1 MRLAMP
7 CNRVDFDVKDVYGDS
22 IQLSQLTGKKVILSF
37 FRDAACPF
45 CNFRVYELTNHYKA
59 WKDKNIEIIAVFS
72 STSEEVRQFVAQHP
86 RPFRLVS
93 DPDLAL
99 YEKYGVEH
107 SGVALLKALLFK
119 LPRIVRG
126 MIKGGRPKNNP
137 NVKLVPADFLIDAKG
152 EIKHVW
158 YGRDTSDHIPMKLIS
173 RFVGE

>member
-7 CNRVDFDVKDVYGDS
+7 CNRVDFDVKDIYGDS
-22 IQLSQLTGKKVILSF
+22 VQLSQFTGKKVILSF

-45 CNFRVYELTNHYKA
+45 CNLRVYELTNHYKA

-72 STSEEVRQFVAQHP
+72 STSEEVRQFVAKHP

-93 DPDLAL
+93 DPGLDL

-107 SGVALLKALLFK
+107 SSLALLKALLFK

-126 MIKGGRPKNNP
+126 MLNGGRPKKNP
-137 NVKLVPADFLIDAKG
+137 NVKLVPADFLIDTSGK
-152 EIKHVW
+152 IKHVW
-158 YGRDTSDHIPMKLIS
+158 YGRDTSDHIPMKMIR
-173 RFVGE
+173 RFVGA